1 MVLNIPFV
9 EVKRMSVA
17 ADEPV
22 PKRARLATTT
32 ATTAQPQV
40 LYPHQRECVEWMKTR
55 RPRGG
60 LLYLPP
66 GMGKTLIAMTWL
78 RHLLLQSD
86 GDGDGDGD
94 GGGASATN
102 DTLAMIIVPKTL
114 QRQWETELTNFG
126 LEVVTLPTMQPM
138 QPKMVVLTT
147 YSQVQALYT
156 AAQKPGKEAP
166 WRAFCQYYGAK
177 ANAFV
182 LDECHVARNKDT
194 IIFKA
199 LKALTTSATSATSAT
214 KWCMSGTPCV
224 NWPEKDFASM
234 AALIGCDKRDIMT
247 HVFRREKSLLPLPP
261 CTVEIIPNHFS
272 VRERQRYDDY
282 RLTTADVILTKLY
295 KLRAYCRNVTAKF
308 NKVQSILSLSPP
320 GTKTLVFSESVQCL
334 RNIQE
339 FLIEKN
345 PYQADETLLFHGK
358 LSLEERQAT
367 LAEFAQNPRKKVLLL
382 SIHCGGVGLNI
393 TCASNVILM
402 DTQYAEAFEQQAID
416 RAHRIGQTRP
426 VHVYKLRMND
436 SVENWVQGL
445 QNSKSSAL
453 TTFFMPPPPPAASAR
468 AATAA
473 EEPAATA
480 AEEPAAET
488 AAQSLKKQQKDLF
501 KQFVHCEA
509 TSAVVAEIA
518 DVVAEIA
525 AEAAAEAAFVATEKL
540 FDAESDMEEDRDN
553 DDEDDEEL

>member
-1 MVLNIPFV
+1 
-9 EVKRMSVA
+9 MSVA
-17 ADEPV
+17 TDEPA
-22 PKRARLATTT
+22 PKRVRLAT
-32 ATTAQPQV
+32 APQPQV

-55 RPRGG
+55 RPKGG

-78 RHLLLQSD
+78 RHLLLQS
-86 GDGDGDGD
+86 
-94 GGGASATN
+94 GGGASASDT
-102 DTLAMIIVPKTL
+102 TLAMIIVPKTL

-126 LEVVTLPTMQPM
+126 LEVVTLPTMQPI

-199 LKALTTSATSATSAT
+199 LKALTLTTSATSATSAT

-295 KLRAYCRNVTAKF
+295 KLRAYCRNVTSKF

-320 GTKTLVFSESVQCL
+320 GIKTLVFSESVQCL

-453 TTFFMPPPPPAASAR
+453 TTFFMPPPPPPPPPPPAAPGRA

-473 EEPAATA
+473 EEP
-480 AEEPAAET
+480 PAET

-525 AEAAAEAAFVATEKL
+525 AEVAENAFVATEKL
-540 FDAESDMEEDRDN
+540 FDAESDMEEDRD
-553 DDEDDEEL
+553 DDEEEDEEL